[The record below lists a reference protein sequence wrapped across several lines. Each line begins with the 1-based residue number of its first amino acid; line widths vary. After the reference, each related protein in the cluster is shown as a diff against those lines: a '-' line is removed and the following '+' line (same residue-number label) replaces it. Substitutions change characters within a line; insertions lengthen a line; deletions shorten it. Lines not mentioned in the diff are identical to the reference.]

1 MKKIKNVKRY
11 ARQFLNAIEVEEIPQ
26 AIEQLRVISSLIE
39 KDKNFR
45 SLMVSPAFNK
55 EEKGKFIGYL
65 VQKIGISD
73 RVSAYLKYLSNAK
86 IMIAMPEIVSA
97 IAEMYLEMKKRAKG
111 LVITPLQISK
121 EYEDKLK
128 EPLKQVTGRD
138 IDLQFIVDP
147 SLLGG
152 IRIQIG
158 SIMYD
163 SSIKGQLGLL
173 KEKLL
178 SQ

>member
-1 MKKIKNVKRY
+1 LKKIKNVKRY
-11 ARQFLNAIEVEEIPQ
+11 ARQFLNAIKAEEIPQ
-26 AIEQLRVISSLIE
+26 TIEQLRVISSLIE

-45 SLMVSPAFNK
+45 NLMVSPAFNK
-55 EEKGKFIGYL
+55 EEKEKSIDYL

-73 RVSAYLKYLSNAK
+73 RVSAYLKYLSGVK

-97 IAEMYLEMKKRAKG
+97 IAGMYLEMNKKVKG
-111 LVITPLQISK
+111 IVTAPLEISK
-121 EYEDKLK
+121 EHEDKLK
-128 EPLKQVTGRD
+128 ESLKHVTGRE
-138 IDLQFIVDP
+138 IDLQFIMDP

-152 IRIQIG
+152 IKIQVG
-158 SIMYD
+158 STMYD

-173 KEKLL
+173 KDKLL